1 MGLARK
7 HTICN
12 KKGKCKQVVQKRTN
26 EKKKKKKFASSLAK
40 QKIVV
45 NCHDTVDL

>member
-12 KKGKCKQVVQKRTN
+12 KKGKCKQVIQKRTN
-26 EKKKKKKFASSLAK
+26 EIKKKVASSLAK